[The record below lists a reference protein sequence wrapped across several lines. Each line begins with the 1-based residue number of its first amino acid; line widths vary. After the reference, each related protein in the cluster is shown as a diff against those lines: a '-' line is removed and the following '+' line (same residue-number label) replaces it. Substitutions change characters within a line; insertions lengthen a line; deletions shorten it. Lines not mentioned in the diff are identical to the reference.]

1 MDSRLRGNDDDKFGP
16 LMTDLARAT
25 SLLTIDVDAV
35 VDVVVI
41 VAGGGRKD
49 SQSWPICFDSRLDC

>member
-1 MDSRLRGNDDDKFGP
+1 MTAVQVITFGP
-16 LMTDLARAT
+16 PLALQAEQAVAAV
-25 SLLTIDVDAV
+25 DVDAV
-35 VDVVVI
+35 VDVIVI

>member
-1 MDSRLRGNDDDKFGP
+1 MTAVQVITFGP
-16 LMTDLARAT
+16 PLALQAEQAVAAV
-25 SLLTIDVDAV
+25 DVDAV

-49 SQSWPICFDSRLDC
+49 SQSWPICFDSRLD